1 VLILINIQAIRR
13 GNVNPSDIVDA
24 TSRMKAVSKYL
35 EQMARE
41 LPASSAAH
49 IYASLSKVFCS
60 QLDRIINPNNGDGGQ
75 SSTSDPNTGAPDWL
89 RAPNDGSD
97 PFTWFDMGFLYGDQ
111 TSFGSGEIDNV
122 EELYNMVFL

>member
-1 VLILINIQAIRR
+1 MLTDTLCQAIRR
-13 GNVNPSDIVDA
+13 GNATQLDVADA

-49 IYASLSKVFCS
+49 IYASLSMVFCS
-60 QLDRIINPNNGDGGQ
+60 QLDRIINPTSELGGH
-75 SSTSDPNTGAPDWL
+75 SSTGEPDTATPEWL
-89 RAPNDGSD
+89 RAPNEGSD

-111 TSFGSGEIDNV
+111 TNFGFGDINDM
-122 EELYNMVFL
+122 EELSNSVFP